1 MVLKKKENV
10 SIKDKSELDGF
21 FLPSI
26 VLFIHLAVKQSDA
39 IILPPKKNHW
49 IIYLLMIVQIILS
62 ANDSRGKF

>member
-1 MVLKKKENV
+1 MVFKKKENV

-39 IILPPKKNHW
+39 IILPPKKKLLNH
-49 IIYLLMIVQIILS
+49 LFVDDCSDNSQC
-62 ANDSRGKF
+62 

>member
-39 IILPPKKNHW
+39 IILPPKKNTTESFICW
-49 IIYLLMIVQIILS
+49 WLF
-62 ANDSRGKF
+62 R

>member
-1 MVLKKKENV
+1 MVFKKKENV

-39 IILPPKKNHW
+39 IILPPKKTTESFICW
-49 IIYLLMIVQIILS
+49 WLF
-62 ANDSRGKF
+62 R

>member
-1 MVLKKKENV
+1 MVFKKKENV

-39 IILPPKKNHW
+39 IILPPKKHW